1 MYLPNSDID
10 IVMIQKDNDQDLMIN
25 QVESAMLRQPEIFTD
40 LEAIKKTKVP
50 IIKFTEK
57 EHGIKFDLSFN

>member
-1 MYLPNSDID
+1 
-10 IVMIQKDNDQDLMIN
+10 MIQKDNDQDLMIN